1 MLSLLAFI
9 SRSTIFPKMLSG
21 HKSELF
27 ENFPARSFSYYLAP
41 MHFSFLAVVATLTV
55 SMSVIATPPAFG
67 RQQMEECETDGKM
80 CDLFDDS
87 CCGFCLPIPIPEA
100 VSIQSNSRFNSMT
113 HLCAYNAIARG
124 WRLLRRHTGS
134 LRYRGADMSRQ

>member
-55 SMSVIATPPAFG
+55 SMSVIATPADFSG
-67 RQQMEECETDGKM
+67 QQMKRCYNDGAT
-80 CDLFDDS
+80 CNIFWDEN
-87 CCGFCLPIPIPEA
+87 CCGSCVPLPLPD
-100 VSIQSNSRFNSMT
+100 VSIQSSSL
-113 HLCAYNAIARG
+113 LCIQD
-124 WRLLRRHTGS
+124 S
-134 LRYRGADMSRQ
+134 